1 MVSSLN
7 SQAISPFSRSW
18 RRAVSYMLIR
28 PRTRVIFRS
37 VSVNPMLN
45 SLRKRFSTASHS
57 IVPMSSGSSTP
68 ASSTAELDICPSTKD
83 CEAYNWSIHI
93 LRIGTYMSSGCSELA
108 DEDIES
114 LLSLRRIVE
123 PVLSYE
129 RLEIRGYYL
138 VKPFHSCIEGTV
150 C

>member
-1 MVSSLN
+1 
-7 SQAISPFSRSW
+7 
-18 RRAVSYMLIR
+18 
-28 PRTRVIFRS
+28 
-37 VSVNPMLN
+37 
-45 SLRKRFSTASHS
+45 
-57 IVPMSSGSSTP
+57 
-68 ASSTAELDICPSTKD
+68 
-83 CEAYNWSIHI
+83 
-93 LRIGTYMSSGCSELA
+93 MSSGCSELA